1 MSTVN
6 AGPTINSSGLVL
18 YLDASNPNS
27 YPGSGNTWTDLSGN
41 GNNATLVN
49 SPAYSTDANG
59 CISFNG
65 SNNYATI
72 PYNNF
77 MTTPTSTTINVW
89 YNPSS
94 SGGGQHMV
102 AYAKTGWI
110 GYVIYPFGAV
120 YSGTVGSNNFDK
132 SISPSLSLNRWY
144 MITFVINREN
154 SLYNLYSNGVLNQT
168 GSISHPVISNNA
180 SLHIGARQGPDSYY
194 SGKISQLSYYNRALS
209 SEEIRQ
215 NYNALKYR
223 FGL

>member
-65 SNNYATI
+65 SNNYATV
-72 PYNNF
+72 PYKDF
-77 MTTPTSTTINVW
+77 MRTPTSTTINVW

-94 SGGGQHMV
+94 SGGSQHMV
-102 AYAKTGWI
+102 AYAKTGWT
-110 GYVIYPFGAV
+110 GYIITPFGAV
-120 YSGTVGSNNFDK
+120 YSGTAGSNNFDK

-154 SLYNLYSNGVLNQT
+154 SSYNLYSNGVLNQT
-168 GSISHPVISNNA
+168 GSISHPTISDVV
-180 SLHIGARQGPDSYY
+180 SLYIGARQGPDSYY
-194 SGKISQLSYYNRALS
+194 SGKISQLSYYNTALS
-209 SEEIRQ
+209 AEEIRQ